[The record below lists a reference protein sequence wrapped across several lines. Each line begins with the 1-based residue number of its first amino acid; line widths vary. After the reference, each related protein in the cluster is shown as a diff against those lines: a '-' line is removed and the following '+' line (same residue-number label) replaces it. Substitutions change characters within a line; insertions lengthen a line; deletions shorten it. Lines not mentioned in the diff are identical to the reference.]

1 MYIDVDLMTDEEVF
15 ELQQEQWDES
25 EFVGKQGKANRTM
38 QELCVNMRTMSIPSY
53 RNYLK
58 KTNEAWDNVIQ

>member
-1 MYIDVDLMTDEEVF
+1 MYIDVDLMTDEEVR
-15 ELQQEQWDES
+15 ELQQEQWDDK
-25 EFVGKQGKANRTM
+25 EFVAKKDRASRTM
-38 QELCVNMRTMSIPSY
+38 IELCENMRSMSIPSY